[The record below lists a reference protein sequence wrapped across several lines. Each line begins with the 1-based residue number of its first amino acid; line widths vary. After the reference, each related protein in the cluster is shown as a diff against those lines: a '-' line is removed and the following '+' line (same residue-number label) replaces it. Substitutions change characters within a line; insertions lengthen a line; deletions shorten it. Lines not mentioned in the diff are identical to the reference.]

1 MGQNCLRDE
10 VLALGQHGSR
20 PSKRPARR
28 PATVTVCF
36 SALRVLGSREADPF
50 REAAAPR
57 KGQHQSRMHL
67 LLLLLLLLQLQLHL
81 HLHLHLHLRV
91 FVSYQGGCHVSTYC
105 QHRALP
111 GEAG

>member
-1 MGQNCLRDE
+1 MCLRDE

-28 PATVTVCF
+28 PATVDVCF
-36 SALRVLGSREADPF
+36 SALRVLGTREADPF

-67 LLLLLLLLQLQLHL
+67 LLLLLLQLHL
-81 HLHLHLHLRV
+81 HLHLHLHLRI
-91 FVSYQGGCHVSTYC
+91 FVSCQGVCYVSTYC
-105 QHRALP
+105 QHMALP